1 MHNTY
6 GKSKQKNIKWGLHCI
21 VSSSMSISEQYLLSS
36 CEYLV
41 LCPADFCS
49 LWMATAIID
58 SKSMKDKS
66 FLPDKTAFG
75 WITYSVSFLHLSC
88 HILWS
93 QPGNSADLNRRWA
106 FRFSQWAKNSA
117 CFSNRWICPSV
128 RSSYGKKELTLFIPL
143 TDQTWF
149 NRKIHS
155 CACFC
160 VAPSVL
166 VTVVISVRGSWH
178 ADSLHLMLPW
188 TTSFILT
195 FTNFNDQWFA
205 ELCPWTR
212 NHAPLAGSLWDL

>member
-1 MHNTY
+1 
-6 GKSKQKNIKWGLHCI
+6 
-21 VSSSMSISEQYLLSS
+21 MSISEQYLLSS

-41 LCPADFCS
+41 LCPAEFCS

-75 WITYSVSFLHLSC
+75 WITYSVSLLHLSC

-106 FRFSQWAKNSA
+106 FSVSQWAKNSA
-117 CFSNRWICPSV
+117 CFINRWICPSI
-128 RSSYGKKELTLFIPL
+128 RSSYGKKELILFIPL
-143 TDQTWF
+143 TDQTRC

-160 VAPSVL
+160 VVPSVMVTLVISVGAVDMQTVL
-166 VTVVISVRGSWH
+166 VTVVYQWGAIDMHTVLVTVVTSVRGSWH
-178 ADSLHLMLPW
+178 TDSTGH
-188 TTSFILT
+188 TSDISEGQLT
-195 FTNFNDQWFA
+195 CTQSAFDVALNNITYFNIYKF
-205 ELCPWTR
+205 
-212 NHAPLAGSLWDL
+212 